1 MLNFLFFSFC
11 FRSKLLGLAV
21 SLMIVLVLG
30 PTVKHFSSLG
40 FLERGGTVLYIILR
54 VDAQGSFMSVSPA
67 IREVLARRIAGEI
80 IFSSRPGSTMKKWRE
95 LFAVSQMSL
104 SGKMLLSSSTVISD
118 YESGR
123 RKSPGAKFIRRF
135 VWALLTIDEEKG
147 SRFIRE
153 FATLTSSPSM
163 AIVDLREFPI
173 PVRVEYLCKAIN
185 GEVAAGVNIFT
196 KEVNGY
202 TVVDARKAV
211 EALSGLEY
219 AQLFGATTE
228 RALIFT
234 NVESSALAMMMVRV
248 SHLKPRVVVFHKIKP
263 DEYAIMLAEYEKI
276 PIIYS
281 ASPSLE
287 QLVKSLRK
295 LYRIALRI
303 KLGRRVKPPPKISA

>member
-1 MLNFLFFSFC
+1 
-11 FRSKLLGLAV
+11 
-21 SLMIVLVLG
+21 
-30 PTVKHFSSLG
+30 
-40 FLERGGTVLYIILR
+40 
-54 VDAQGSFMSVSPA
+54 MSVSPSS
-67 IREVLARRIAGEI
+67 REVLARRIAGEI
-80 IFSSRPGSTMKKWRE
+80 ILSAKPGATMRKWRE

-104 SGKMLLSSSTVISD
+104 SEKMRLSSSAVISD

-135 VWALLTIDEEKG
+135 VLALLQIDEEKG

-153 FATLTSSPSM
+153 FAKLTSSPSM
-163 AIVDLREFPI
+163 AIIDLREFPI

-185 GEVAAGVNIFT
+185 GEVVACKEKSV

-202 TVVDARKAV
+202 TVVDSKKAV

-234 NVESSALAMMMVRV
+234 NVETGCLPMMIARV
-248 SHLKPRVVVFHKIKP
+248 SSLKPRVVVFHRTHPDKEAIK
-263 DEYAIMLAEYEKI
+263 LAEYEQV
-276 PIIYS
+276 PLIYS
-281 ASPSLE
+281 AAPSLE

-303 KLGRRVKPPPKISA
+303 KLGRRIRPPPKISA

>member
-1 MLNFLFFSFC
+1 M
-11 FRSKLLGLAV
+11 R
-21 SLMIVLVLG
+21 
-30 PTVKHFSSLG
+30 
-40 FLERGGTVLYIILR
+40 
-54 VDAQGSFMSVSPA
+54 
-67 IREVLARRIAGEI
+67 
-80 IFSSRPGSTMKKWRE
+80 KWRE
-95 LFAVSQMSL
+95 LFAVSQTSL
-104 SGKMLLSSSTVISD
+104 GDRMLLSSSAVISD

-135 VWALLTIDEEKG
+135 VISLLRIDEDKG

-153 FATLTSSPSM
+153 FAKLTSSPSM

-185 GEVAAGVNIFT
+185 GQVVAGGDKFV

-228 RALIFT
+228 RALVFT
-234 NVESSALAMMMVRV
+234 NVESPALAMMMVRV
-248 SHLKPRVVVFHKIKP
+248 SHLKPRVVVFHRVEPDLEAIK
-263 DEYAIMLAEYEKI
+263 LAEYEQI
-276 PIIYS
+276 PVIYS
-281 ASPSLE
+281 SAPSIEL
-287 QLVKSLRK
+287 LVKSLRK

>member
-1 MLNFLFFSFC
+1 MVGFC
-11 FRSKLLGLAV
+11 RGWKAV
-21 SLMIVLVLG
+21 
-30 PTVKHFSSLG
+30 TFYTSSL
-40 FLERGGTVLYIILR
+40 EWMHE
-54 VDAQGSFMSVSPA
+54 GSFVSVSPS

-80 IFSSRPGSTMKKWRE
+80 ILSSKPGATMRKWRE
-95 LFAVSQMSL
+95 LFAVSQITL
-104 SGKMLLSSSTVISD
+104 SEKMILSASVISD

-135 VWALLTIDEEKG
+135 VMSLLLIDEEKG

-153 FATLTSSPSM
+153 FAKLTSSPSM
-163 AIVDLREFPI
+163 AVVDLREFPI
-173 PVRVEYLCKAIN
+173 PVRVEYLCKAIS
-185 GEVAAGVNIFT
+185 GEVLAGAEKYV

-228 RALIFT
+228 RVLVFT
-234 NVESSALAMMMVRV
+234 NVENPALAMMMVRV
-248 SHLKPRVVVFHKIKP
+248 SHLKPRAVVFHRVKP
-263 DEYAIMLAEYEKI
+263 DEAAVKLAEYEQI
-276 PIIYS
+276 PLIYS

-303 KLGRRVKPPPKISA
+303 KLGRRLKPPPKISA

>member
-1 MLNFLFFSFC
+1 
-11 FRSKLLGLAV
+11 V
-21 SLMIVLVLG
+21 
-30 PTVKHFSSLG
+30 
-40 FLERGGTVLYIILR
+40 
-54 VDAQGSFMSVSPA
+54 SVSPS

-80 IFSSRPGSTMKKWRE
+80 IFSSRSGSTMKKWRE
-95 LFAVSQMSL
+95 LFAVSQVSL

-135 VWALLTIDEEKG
+135 VWALLSIDEEKG
-147 SRFIRE
+147 GRFIRE
-153 FATLTSSPSM
+153 FAKLTSSPTM
-163 AIVDLREFPI
+163 PIVDLREFPI
-173 PVRVEYLCKAIN
+173 PVRVEYLCRAIN
-185 GEVAAGVNIFT
+185 GEVMVGTDKFV

-219 AQLFGATTE
+219 AQLLGATTE
-228 RALIFT
+228 RALVFT
-234 NVESSALAMMMVRV
+234 NVENPALAMMIVRV
-248 SHLKPRVVVFHKIKP
+248 SHLKPRVVVFHRVKP
-263 DEYAIMLAEYEKI
+263 DEAAIKLAEYEQI

-281 ASPSLE
+281 AAPSLE
-287 QLVKSLRK
+287 LLVKSLRK

>member
-1 MLNFLFFSFC
+1 
-11 FRSKLLGLAV
+11 
-21 SLMIVLVLG
+21 
-30 PTVKHFSSLG
+30 
-40 FLERGGTVLYIILR
+40 
-54 VDAQGSFMSVSPA
+54 MSVSPS

-80 IFSSRPGSTMKKWRE
+80 ILSSKPGATMRKWRE
-95 LFAVSQMSL
+95 LFAVSQISL
-104 SGKMLLSSSTVISD
+104 SEKMLLSASVISD

-135 VWALLTIDEEKG
+135 VLGLLMIDEEKG

-153 FATLTSSPSM
+153 FAKLTSSPSM

-173 PVRVEYLCKAIN
+173 PVRVEYLCKAIS
-185 GEVAAGVNIFT
+185 GEVIGSVDKYV

-202 TVVDARKAV
+202 TVVDSKKAV

-219 AQLFGATTE
+219 SQLFGATTE
-228 RALIFT
+228 RALVFT
-234 NVESSALAMMMVRV
+234 NVDEASLPMMIVRV
-248 SHLKPRVVVFHKIKP
+248 SHLKPRVVVFHKTRP
-263 DEYAIMLAEYEKI
+263 DQAAIELAQYEQI

-281 ASPSLE
+281 AAPSLE

>member
-1 MLNFLFFSFC
+1 
-11 FRSKLLGLAV
+11 
-21 SLMIVLVLG
+21 
-30 PTVKHFSSLG
+30 
-40 FLERGGTVLYIILR
+40 
-54 VDAQGSFMSVSPA
+54 MSVSPA

-80 IFSSRPGSTMKKWRE
+80 IFSSKPGSTMRKWRE
-95 LFAVSQMSL
+95 LFAVSQISL
-104 SGKMLLSSSTVISD
+104 GEKMLLSSSTVISD
-118 YESGR
+118 YESSR

-153 FATLTSSPSM
+153 FAKLTSSPSM

-173 PVRVEYLCKAIN
+173 PVRVEYLCRAIN
-185 GEVAAGVNIFT
+185 GEVLAGAEKFV

-202 TVVDARKAV
+202 TVVDAKKAI

-234 NVESSALAMMMVRV
+234 NVENPALAMMMVRV
-248 SHLKPRVVVFHKIKP
+248 SHLKPRIVVFHRVKP
-263 DEYAIMLAEYEKI
+263 DSEAIKLADYEQI
-276 PIIYS
+276 PILYS
-281 ASPSLE
+281 ESPSLE
-287 QLVKSLRK
+287 LLVKSLRK

>member
-1 MLNFLFFSFC
+1 
-11 FRSKLLGLAV
+11 
-21 SLMIVLVLG
+21 
-30 PTVKHFSSLG
+30 
-40 FLERGGTVLYIILR
+40 
-54 VDAQGSFMSVSPA
+54 MSVSPS

-80 IFSSRPGSTMKKWRE
+80 ILSSKPGATMKKWRE
-95 LFAVSQMSL
+95 LFAVSQLSL
-104 SGKMLLSSSTVISD
+104 SEVMRLSSSVISD

-135 VWALLTIDEEKG
+135 VLALLQIDEEKG

-153 FATLTSSPSM
+153 FAKLTSSPTM
-163 AIVDLREFPI
+163 AVMDLREFPI

-185 GEVAAGVNIFT
+185 GAVVAGGEKYV

-228 RALIFT
+228 RALVFT
-234 NVESSALAMMMVRV
+234 NVENGSLLMMMVRV
-248 SHLKPRVVVFHKIKP
+248 SSLKPRVVVFHRTKPSESAIK
-263 DEYAIMLAEYEKI
+263 LAEYEQI
-276 PIIYS
+276 PLIYS
-281 ASPSLE
+281 AAPSIE

-303 KLGRRVKPPPKISA
+303 KIGRRIRPPPKISS

>member
-1 MLNFLFFSFC
+1 
-11 FRSKLLGLAV
+11 
-21 SLMIVLVLG
+21 
-30 PTVKHFSSLG
+30 
-40 FLERGGTVLYIILR
+40 
-54 VDAQGSFMSVSPA
+54 MSVSPTV
-67 IREVLARRIAGEI
+67 REVLARRIAGEI

-95 LFAVSQMSL
+95 LFAVSQLSL
-104 SGKMLLSSSTVISD
+104 SEKMLLSSSTVISD

-153 FATLTSSPSM
+153 FAKLTSSPTM

-173 PVRVEYLCKAIN
+173 PVRVEYLCRAIG
-185 GEVAAGVNIFT
+185 GEVISEPEKT
-196 KEVNGY
+196 IREVNGY

-219 AQLFGATTE
+219 EQLFGATTE
-228 RALIFT
+228 RALVFT
-234 NVESSALAMMMVRV
+234 NVENPTLAMMIVRV
-248 SHLKPRVVVFHKIKP
+248 SHLKPRVVVFHRVRP
-263 DEYAIMLAEYEKI
+263 DEDAIKIAQYEQI

-281 ASPSLE
+281 TSPSIE